1 MHCPRCGGELV
12 TFTLAAADESAV
24 TCEACG
30 FVGIPASHRP
40 ELADFDSWEQALAA
54 FDDAEHSPE
63 RTCEVG
69 RAAAVSTPTTDEEP
83 EIDPGRLEESV
94 TVATALRDGDDESGE
109 SDANDESGESDGT
122 QAT

>member
-1 MHCPRCGGELV
+1 MHCPRCGGELA
-12 TFTLAAADESAV
+12 TFTLAATDESAV

-40 ELADFDSWEQALAA
+40 EQVDLDSWEQALEA

-69 RAAAVSTPTTDEEP
+69 RAAAVSAPTADEEP
-83 EIDPGRLEESV
+83 EIDPERLEEPV
-94 TVATALRDGDDESGE
+94 AVATALRDTDDESE
-109 SDANDESGESDGT
+109 EE
-122 QAT
+122 